1 MVREIVLANAPSG
14 FPVIELGKSD
24 STFELKEL
32 ELPELK
38 DDQVL
43 LQTIFLSNDPAQR
56 GWIQKDQNADRAYV
70 PPILPGERMRA
81 GSVAKVL
88 KSTSPSIKA
97 GTLVQCY
104 GGWAEQLV
112 VNAKDAFPLPDI
124 PGLSPSVFLGAVGV
138 PGLTAYFGLKDVC
151 KLQKGQ
157 DIIISGAAG
166 ATGNVAVQLAKH
178 VFGAG
183 KVIAIAGSDEKC
195 EWLKKIGADVA
206 LNYKSPL
213 FSEAIAE
220 AAKPS
225 YVDCYFDNVG
235 GTILNTCL
243 PLIKRNGCVAA
254 CGAISGYN
262 DPSQTVLSNW
272 SEIIINRITV
282 QGFIVMDYYHR
293 RGEGIEVISSAIKE
307 GKLSVAGGET
317 IVRTGFEKVP
327 EVWIRL
333 FRGENTGKLVTQIAD
348 L

>member
-1 MVREIVLANAPSG
+1 MVKEIVLANAPSLG
-14 FPVIELGKSD
+14 LPVVELGRSD
-24 STFELKEL
+24 STFDVKEL

-38 DDQVL
+38 DDQLL

-56 GWIQKDQNADRAYV
+56 GWIQKDQNPERAYL
-70 PPILPGERMRA
+70 PPILP
-81 GSVAKVL
+81 
-88 KSTSPSIKA
+88 

-104 GGWAEQLV
+104 GGWAEKLV
-112 VNAKDAFPLPDI
+112 IDAKDAFAIPDL

-138 PGLTAYFGLKDVC
+138 PGITAYFGLNDVC
-151 KLQKGQ
+151 KLKEGQ

-178 VFGAG
+178 VFKAN

-195 EWLKKIGADVA
+195 EWLKKIGADIA
-206 LNYKSPL
+206 LNYKSPA
-213 FSEAIAE
+213 FSQALIE

-235 GTILNTCL
+235 GAILNACL

-254 CGAISGYN
+254 CGAISAYN
-262 DPSQTVLSNW
+262 DSSQMVLTNW
-272 SEIIINRITV
+272 TEIIINRITV
-282 QGFIVMDYYHR
+282 QGYIVMDYYHR
-293 RGEGIEVISSAIKE
+293 RAEAIEMITSAIKE
-307 GKLSVAGGET
+307 DKLSVAGGET
-317 IVRTGFEKVP
+317 IVRCTEFEKVP
-327 EVWIRL
+327 EVWIKL